1 MTATPR
7 LSLPVAVI
15 MGRRTV
21 ARSGWSVASW
31 QAIGVVAGA
40 NLPGVEARGSSVYR
54 GEDEERFLWGGLQL
68 ELYRDATEAYWANLV
83 GQQPSLF
90 IVCTEAE
97 DGTMVP
103 ESVTADPNEAGAG
116 VEGNDRVF
124 AVPIPPE
131 VYPVLERFVVEHH
144 RPQERHKR
152 KRADWSA
159 DDPR

>member
-15 MGRRTV
+15 MGRRMV
-21 ARSGWSVASW
+21 SRSGWTVANW
-31 QAIGVVAGA
+31 QAVGVVSGA
-40 NLPGVEARGSSVYR
+40 NLPGVETRGSPVYR
-54 GEDEERFLWGGLQL
+54 GEAEEHFLWGGLQL

-83 GQQPSLF
+83 GNQPSLF
-90 IVCTEAE
+90 IICTEAE
-97 DGTMVP
+97 DGSMVP

-124 AVPIPPE
+124 SVPIPPE

-152 KRADWSA
+152 KRAEWSA
-159 DDPR
+159 DEPR

>member
-1 MTATPR
+1 MTARPR

-31 QAIGVVAGA
+31 QAVGVVSGA
-40 NLPGVEARGSSVYR
+40 NLPGSEARGSSVYR
-54 GEDEERFLWGGLQL
+54 GDAEEHFLWGGLHL

-97 DGTMVP
+97 DGSMVP
-103 ESVTADPNEAGAG
+103 EAVTADPNEAGAG

-124 AVPIPPE
+124 SVPIPPE
-131 VYPVLERFVVEHH
+131 VYPALERFVIEHH
-144 RPQERHKR
+144 RPQEKRKR
-152 KRADWSA
+152 KRAEWSA